1 MKHRAYVVGEISH
14 NRAGTVLW
22 LWFCE
27 RAYRECREF
36 SRLEGEKKKYLA
48 WHPPLCVHVR
58 GLCTGLEW
66 NYLLVI
72 HVEWRTNGFDVK
84 NERAFLLFPRR
95 VTVVFLTGVTWYLS
109 RLDLCLRKLSVF
121 ISIFFLNS
129 RIPLLKYSLE
139 IFLLHLY

>member
-1 MKHRAYVVGEISH
+1 MKYHTTEREQFFDYDFASVRIANAENS
-14 NRAGTVLW
+14 AGLK
-22 LWFCE
+22 E
-27 RAYRECREF
+27 K
-36 SRLEGEKKKYLA
+36 KKKYLA

-95 VTVVFLTGVTWYLS
+95 VTVVFLTGVT
-109 RLDLCLRKLSVF
+109 
-121 ISIFFLNS
+121 
-129 RIPLLKYSLE
+129 
-139 IFLLHLY
+139 